1 MGTYPGQRHRFR
13 YMPPEGFPCLV
24 PTLGRDVVLLDGQ
37 PAGGGEMEALTLP
50 VMDREDVA
58 IEGVSAPFAGVWDRP
73 AVREC
78 HHEISHARSL
88 A

>member
-1 MGTYPGQRHRFR
+1 
-13 YMPPEGFPCLV
+13 
-24 PTLGRDVVLLDGQ
+24 
-37 PAGGGEMEALTLP
+37 MEALTLP

-58 IEGVSAPFAGVWDRP
+58 LEGVSAPFAGVWDRP